1 MVRMYATNI
10 TEFED
15 AILTEAG
22 ARLAG
27 VNDRV
32 LIQE

>member
-10 TEFED
+10 SAAAN
-15 AILTEAG
+15 AILTERG
-22 ARLAG
+22 ANLTTEG
-27 VNDRV
+27 GNI